1 MTVPRPIRNRMAT
14 LLLASL
20 LSGTAL
26 AQDPGGPSGEPV
38 HLVADE
44 MVHERDLGILTATGS
59 VEITQGDRVL
69 FADRVSYNER
79 DDAVTASGNVVLREP
94 TGDVVFADFVELRD
108 SFKHGII
115 RELKLR
121 QADRSRLSAR
131 VARREGEN
139 RTVLERAV
147 FTRCEPCA
155 DNPERPPV
163 WQIKSG
169 SVTRDLDSEIVEYDD
184 AMFEFLGVPVFY
196 TPYFFH
202 PDPSVERKSGLL
214 VPAIGTSSELGAQLT
229 LPLYLVI
236 DENRDVTLSPRMTSK
251 EGLVM
256 GGEYRQQFDSGRFQ
270 TEGSITY
277 VDERDAQNA
286 KTGKEEFRG
295 HLKSTGRFR
304 IDDDFG
310 WGFDLSRASDDTYL
324 RRYDIDSTST
334 LVSDLFV
341 EGYNGRHQASVEMFA
356 YQGLRIT
363 DKDGDTP
370 FVMPLASWTTS
381 VEPGFGGRVDAQ
393 FAGVALQR
401 TGGRD
406 TRRLSFDGS
415 WSDSWIGGFGDLTT
429 VGLHLR
435 GDAYSTSE
443 ATLTDPAA
451 SADDDLLGR
460 VWPMVSLLW
469 RLPMVREEGRLMQT
483 VEPVVQLIGS
493 PGGGNARDI
502 PNEDSQS
509 FEFSEANLFSR
520 NRFVGFDRI
529 ESGSRLN
536 YGVRLGLHGEGGGRT
551 DLLIGQS
558 LRLNENSAAGVG
570 TGLEDRLS
578 DMVGRLTIAPS
589 DLVNYSFRF
598 RFDVD
603 GPTMERHEH
612 ALEAGDDR
620 YRLKLGFVA
629 LSPVGG
635 AVAAGNTRE
644 LNARASAAITEDW
657 RIIGGYRHDLSRGG
671 GPLRAEAG
679 IRYLDE
685 CFDFQIGAVR
695 DFTSDRDVEESTSVF
710 VRVLLRGLN

>member
-1 MTVPRPIRNRMAT
+1 MARPIR
-14 LLLASL
+14 SL
-20 LSGTAL
+20 LPAL
-26 AQDPGGPSGEPV
+26 ALALFTCGMAAAQDSAAPSDETV
-38 HLVADE
+38 RLVADE
-44 MVHERDLGILTATGS
+44 MVHERDLGLVTATGN
-59 VEITQGDRVL
+59 VEITQGERVL
-69 FADRVSYNER
+69 LADRVSYNER
-79 DDAVTASGNVVLREP
+79 DDVVTASGNVVLREP
-94 TGDVVFADFVELRD
+94 NGDVAFADYVELRD
-108 SFKHGII
+108 SFKQGVI

-155 DNPERPPV
+155 EHPDRAPI
-163 WQIKSG
+163 WQIKAG
-169 SVTRDLDSEIVEYDD
+169 EVTRDVDSGLVEYDD
-184 AMFEFLGVPVFY
+184 AMFEFLGMPVFY

-202 PDPSVERKSGLL
+202 PDPTVERKTGLL
-214 VPAIGTSSELGAQLT
+214 VPVIGTSGELGAQLT
-229 LPLYLVI
+229 LPLYLVL
-236 DENRDVTLSPRMTSK
+236 DETSDMTLSPRMTSK

-256 GGEYRQQFDSGRFQ
+256 GGEYRQRLDSGRFQ

-277 VDERDAQNA
+277 VDERDALNR

-295 HLKSTGRFR
+295 HIRSTGRFTLDR
-304 IDDDFG
+304 DFG
-310 WGFDLSRASDDTYL
+310 WGFDLHRASDDTYL
-324 RRYDIDSTST
+324 RRYDIHSGDT

-341 EGYNGRHQASVEMFA
+341 EGYNGRAQASMEMFA

-363 DKDGDTP
+363 DNDGDTP
-370 FVMPLASWTTS
+370 FVLPLASWTAS
-381 VEPGFGGRVDAQ
+381 VEPGFGGRFDTQ
-393 FAGVALQR
+393 LAGVALQR

-406 TRRLSFDGS
+406 TRRLSFDGT
-415 WSDSWIGGFGDLTT
+415 WSDSWVGGLGDLMT

-435 GDAYSTSE
+435 GDAYNTSE
-443 ATLTDPAA
+443 ATLTDPTA

-460 VWPMVSLLW
+460 VWPMATFLW
-469 RLPMVREEGRLMQT
+469 RLPMVKDEGRLMQT
-483 VEPVVQLIGS
+483 VEPVVQLIAS
-493 PGGGNARDI
+493 PAGGNANDI

-509 FEFSEANLFSR
+509 FEFSEANLFAR

-558 LRLNENSAAGVG
+558 LRLNEQSAAGVG

-612 ALEAGDDR
+612 ALEGGDDR
-620 YRLKLGFVA
+620 YRLKVGFVA

-644 LNARASAAITEDW
+644 LNTSAAAAITDDW
-657 RIIGGYRHDLSRGG
+657 RIFGGYRHDLSRGG
-671 GPLRAEAG
+671 GPIRAEAG
-679 IRYLDE
+679 VRYLDE